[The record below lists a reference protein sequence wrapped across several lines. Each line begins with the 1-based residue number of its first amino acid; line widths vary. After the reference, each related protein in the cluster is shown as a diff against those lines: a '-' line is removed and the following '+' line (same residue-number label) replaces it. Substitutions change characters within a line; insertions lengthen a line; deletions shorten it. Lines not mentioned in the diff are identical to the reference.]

1 MENIPAEDLQPQ
13 SPETP
18 TEEALKRKVKESK
31 PYPTIAQG
39 FGAFGIYLLF
49 SLGVGLALASA
60 NMEKS
65 LMTFLGTLVINAA
78 VLAVLIGIG
87 NLGGWKALR
96 NQGRAPW
103 SIYLLALLCL
113 FSTVTALE
121 PVLSAIPMPDFM
133 RKMLED
139 LIQKNIW
146 SFLAIAVVA
155 PVTEELLFRRILL
168 PGLIRNYGPWKG
180 IVWSALFFA
189 IFHLNPWQGIGA
201 FIIGLL
207 LGYIYYKTRDIWICM
222 FLHAVNN
229 AFSFLMTILLEDP
242 FATLHDVLPN
252 TTIYLGVLALAG
264 VLAVGSWLL
273 IKRQLSGLP
282 EGEHV
287 DDSGN

>member
-1 MENIPAEDLQPQ
+1 MESTSSENQPKVSETSAAE
-13 SPETP
+13 ETP
-18 TEEALKRKVKESK
+18 KRKVRPPK

-60 NMEKS
+60 NLDKS

-113 FSTVTALE
+113 FSAVVVLE

-155 PVTEELLFRRILL
+155 PVTEELLFRRVLL

-207 LGYIYYKTRDIWICM
+207 LGYIYFKTGDIWICM
-222 FLHAVNN
+222 FLHATNN
-229 AFSFLMTILLEDP
+229 AFSFFMTILLDDP
-242 FATLHDVLPN
+242 FATLHDLVPN
-252 TTIYLGVLALAG
+252 TAIYLGILISAA
-264 VLAVGSWLL
+264 VLAVSSWML
-273 IKRQLSGLP
+273 IKKRLDKVP
-282 EGEHV
+282 EAEGV
-287 DDSGN
+287 T